1 MASKWT
7 KWTGP
12 PTVAMTAER
21 MRRIPGLPTSAYK
34 MQIVSKVIHTIREKI
49 HILST
54 TTNINQKKIQMPR
67 LPPSASNFP
76 ENSNCS
82 KVKTQ
87 IVKKKRIQIQIWKF
101 HKWKLQIKELK
112 ILFWHNIRSMFQWVL
127 TCICI
132 PNMYLCLIC

>member
-34 MQIVSKVIHTIREKI
+34 MQIVSKVIHTILEKI
-49 HILST
+49 HIWGT
-54 TTNINQKKIQMPR
+54 TTNINQKKIQIPG

-76 ENSNCS
+76 EHSNCS
-82 KVKTQ
+82 DHQ
-87 IVKKKRIQIQIWKF
+87 
-101 HKWKLQIKELK
+101 KWKRKLLKKEYK
-112 ILFWHNIRSMFQWVL
+112 YKSGNFTNAN
-127 TCICI
+127 CK
-132 PNMYLCLIC
+132 

>member
-1 MASKWT
+1 
-7 KWTGP
+7 
-12 PTVAMTAER
+12 
-21 MRRIPGLPTSAYK
+21 

-87 IVKKKRIQIQIWKF
+87 NVKKKKNTNTNLEISQMKIANKRIENIILTQYQINVPMSPYM
-101 HKWKLQIKELK
+101 H
-112 ILFWHNIRSMFQWVL
+112 RY
-127 TCICI
+127 T
-132 PNMYLCLIC
+132 